1 MKRLPTEWQ
10 KIFANDIYDKGLIS
24 SVNKEHIQLGI
35 KKKKKPNP
43 NNLIEK
49 WTEYLNRYFYKEGVT
64 ELMGT

>member
-24 SVNKEHIQLGI
+24 SVNKELIQLGI
-35 KKKKKPNP
+35 KKKIPNP
-43 NNLIEK
+43 NNLTEK